1 MGFLITALTGAVV
14 ALLWMVRS
22 THRRTEVL
30 SRANGKRL
38 QELARLRARIEVL
51 ERAQGLKP
59 GTPMHASW
67 EEGTE

>member
-14 ALLWMVRS
+14 ALLWMARN

-51 ERAQGLKP
+51 ERSAGFTP
-59 GTPMHASW
+59 GTSMHAAW
-67 EEGTE
+67 KENE

>member
-1 MGFLITALTGAVV
+1 MA
-14 ALLWMVRS
+14 RN

-38 QELARLRARIEVL
+38 QELARLRARIEAL
-51 ERAQGLKP
+51 ERAHGIKP
-59 GTPMHASW
+59 VTPMHASW